1 MTNRLQDVI
10 RQASVRSARP
20 IRAAAPSKGMV
31 AALTLESI
39 ADNFWVLS
47 KQGKAALLRERS
59 SPAHLLRMLDRSGPW
74 VARITGHSLEYGL
87 AREFLRPRRDY
98 KDANSVGSRGVRLCY
113 LLPEGVY
120 EVHAWETWQRDR
132 RYFVRSQA
140 GRITEISLEEVE
152 TWLTP

>member
-1 MTNRLQDVI
+1 
-10 RQASVRSARP
+10 
-20 IRAAAPSKGMV
+20 MV

-39 ADNFWVLS
+39 GDNHRVLT
-47 KQGKAALLRERS
+47 KQGKAALLRGRDPS
-59 SPAHLLRMLDRSGPW
+59 AHLLRLLDRPGPW

-98 KDANSVGSRGVRLCY
+98 KDANSVGSRGIRLCY

-120 EVHAWETWQRDR
+120 EVHAWETWQRER

-140 GRITEISLEEVE
+140 GRITEISREEVE